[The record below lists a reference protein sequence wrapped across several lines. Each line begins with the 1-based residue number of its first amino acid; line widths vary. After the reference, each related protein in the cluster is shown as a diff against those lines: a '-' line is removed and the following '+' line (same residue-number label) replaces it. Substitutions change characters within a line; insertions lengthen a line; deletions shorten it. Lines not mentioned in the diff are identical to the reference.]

1 MKRFLT
7 SRLKS
12 FQYAFAGIAHIMKSQ
27 PNSRI
32 HLTATIAVII
42 LGLWL
47 GLSRIEWVLLVLTIG
62 FVWAAES
69 VNTALEALVDLVSPH
84 HHPLAKVAKDVGA
97 AGVLIL
103 ATMSVA
109 VGLILLGPP
118 LWTRVLSWFQ

>member
-1 MKRFLT
+1 MKRFIS
-7 SRLKS
+7 SRVKS
-12 FQYAFAGIAHIMKSQ
+12 FQFAFAGIKYIMKSQ
-27 PNSRI
+27 PNSWI
-32 HLTATIAVII
+32 HLAVTIAVIL

-47 GLSRIEWVLLVLTIG
+47 GLSRVEWVLLVLTIG

-103 ATMSVA
+103 AAMSVA

-118 LWTRVLSWFQ
+118 LVMRVTSWFH